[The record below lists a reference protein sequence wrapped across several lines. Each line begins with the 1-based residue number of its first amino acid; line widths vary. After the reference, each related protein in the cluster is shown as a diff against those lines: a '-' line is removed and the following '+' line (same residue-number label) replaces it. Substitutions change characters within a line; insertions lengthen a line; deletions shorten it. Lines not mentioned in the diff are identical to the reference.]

1 MPKLYKPFCDG
12 EDPKAN
18 DSLQKQSMS
27 SCTKKEL
34 FIIVLHDCAHIQQGS
49 KGTWCSGE
57 SACLPP
63 MWPGFESW
71 RRRHVWVEFV
81 VGSLPCSERF
91 FFGYCSF
98 PLSLKTN
105 TLKFQFDLEHMDMFQ
120 RVIMN
125 SSVIRG

>member
-49 KGTWCSGE
+49 KGGAVVRALASHQCG
-57 SACLPP
+57 
-63 MWPGFESW
+63 PGSNPG
-71 RRRHVWVEFV
+71 VDAMC
-81 VGSLPCSERF
+81 G
-91 FFGYCSF
+91 
-98 PLSLKTN
+98 LSL
-105 TLKFQFDLEHMDMFQ
+105 LLVLSLAPRGF
-120 RVIMN
+120 
-125 SSVIRG
+125 SSGTAVFPSP